1 SAVSVTT
8 GNFTPPDGK
17 PIANL
22 PAFCRV
28 TGVISPAT
36 DSNIRFEVWMP
47 SAGWNGKFEG
57 VGNGGFPGVINYSDM
72 AAAISRGY
80 ATTSTDTGHQA
91 GGTDAAWALGHA
103 EKIADFGYR
112 AIHETAEKAKAV
124 IGAFYG
130 QGPRRSYFASCSN
143 GGRQAPMADPASYIP
158 ARKLPAIQAAVLSG
172 CDALDGVKDGV
183 IESPAQCH
191 FEPATLLCRGAA

>member
-1 SAVSVTT
+1 MVRTVFALFASMAAAASASAATSCEALARLTLPGTSIASAGSVPT
-8 GNFTPPDGK
+8 GSFTPPDGK

-28 TGVISPAT
+28 TGVISPAA

-57 VGNGGFPGVINYSDM
+57 VGNGGFAGVINYSDM
-72 AAAISRGY
+72 ASAISHGY
-80 ATTSTDTGHQA
+80 TTASTDTGHQA
-91 GGTDAAWALGHA
+91 SGTDATWALGHS

-124 IGAFYG
+124 NCRLLRTRTPPFVLRILLQWRTA
-130 QGPRRSYFASCSN
+130 GPHGSPTIP
-143 GGRQAPMADPASYIP
+143 GR
-158 ARKLPAIQAAVLSG
+158 L
-172 CDALDGVKDGV
+172 
-183 IESPAQCH
+183 
-191 FEPATLLCRGAA
+191 